1 MNNIVLIGM
10 PGCGKSTAGVILAK
24 TLGLDFIDTDLI
36 ICASQKEKLQ
46 KIIETR
52 GLEYF
57 SKVESDVGK
66 NLRSNNCVI
75 ATGGSMVL
83 YEEAMENLRSLGKV
97 VFIDVS
103 YPELKRRVKN
113 IKTRG
118 ITFKE
123 GESLRDL
130 YEYRR
135 PFYQKYA
142 DITLNVT
149 SGTIEKTVKKLID
162 KLDCPV

>member
-1 MNNIVLIGM
+1 MSNIVLIGM
-10 PGCGKSTAGVILAK
+10 PGCGKSTAGVLLAK
-24 TLGLDFIDTDLI
+24 ALGMDFIDTDLI
-36 ICASQKEKLQ
+36 ICASQKDKLQ
-46 KIIETR
+46 NIIESR

-83 YEEAMENLRSLGKV
+83 YPDAMENLKSLGKI

-118 ITFKE
+118 ITFRE

-135 PFYQKYA
+135 SFYQKYA
-142 DITLNVT
+142 DITLNVS
-149 SGTIEKTVKKLID
+149 SGTIEKTVRKIID
-162 KLDCPV
+162 KLDLQ